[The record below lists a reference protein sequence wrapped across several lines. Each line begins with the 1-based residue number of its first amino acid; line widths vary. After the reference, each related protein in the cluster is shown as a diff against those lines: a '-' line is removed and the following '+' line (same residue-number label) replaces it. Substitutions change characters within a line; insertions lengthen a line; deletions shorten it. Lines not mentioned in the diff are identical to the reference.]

1 MKSIITI
8 ENIKCGGCMNS
19 IRTKLNAMEGVNGV
33 KISETTGE
41 VSLDHDE
48 TWVDII
54 DKLNCA
60 LEYLMDFDHKVVVYP
75 YPKNFITPSTG
86 LNTYS
91 RLNLKNRQNKTK

>member
-41 VSLDHDE
+41 VSLDHDP
-48 TWVDII
+48 
-54 DKLNCA
+54 N
-60 LEYLMDFDHKVVVYP
+60 MDVSVIEKTLAKMGYP
-75 YPKNFITPSTG
+75 PAGQN
-86 LNTYS
+86 
-91 RLNLKNRQNKTK
+91 NLAAKAKSYVSCMVGRIEN